1 MSGGIGEIRGGNF
14 TEQLKDFADLPVT
27 PATNIPN
34 WSLWEVSELG
44 NEPLELNLAI
54 LSRLPQSVITLDF
67 QCNDGWICR
76 DQQWEGVTVKSLLE
90 NFDLSGDVRNV
101 EFISG
106 TRQVNL
112 TIEES
117 LDSSVIVAL
126 KLNGQ
131 AIPTENGGPC
141 CLLSG
146 HRTGP
151 SHLKWLE
158 GIKLV
163 GAI

>member
-1 MSGGIGEIRGGNF
+1 M
-14 TEQLKDFADLPVT
+14 EQLKEFAELPVM

-34 WSLWEVSELG
+34 WSLLEVSGLE
-44 NEPLELNLAI
+44 NKPLELNLAI
-54 LSRLPQSVITLDF
+54 LSRLPQSVATLDF
-67 QCNDGWICR
+67 QCNNGWICR
-76 DQQWEGVTVKSLLE
+76 DQKWEGVTVKSLLE
-90 NFDLSGDVRNV
+90 NINLSGDVRNV
-101 EFISG
+101 EFTSG
-106 TRQVNL
+106 TPRANL